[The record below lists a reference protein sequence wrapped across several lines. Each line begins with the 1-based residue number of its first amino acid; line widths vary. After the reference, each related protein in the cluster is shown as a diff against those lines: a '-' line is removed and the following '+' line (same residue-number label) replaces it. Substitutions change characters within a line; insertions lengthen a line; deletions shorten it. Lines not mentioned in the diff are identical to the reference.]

1 LTDSSSL
8 QDCLDAAYY
17 YLSYRPRSE
26 GEIRQWLHKRGF
38 ADEVVETAVAELRE
52 QHLSDDFAFA
62 QFWKDNRLSFRPKS
76 KRLMRKE
83 LRDKK
88 VAANIIEQVTG
99 DMDDEEIAYE
109 LGSGRMPALA
119 DLDYPGFFRRLSGYL
134 AYRGFTYDV
143 IKRTASRLWQEKEQ
157 AQGALQ

>member
-1 LTDSSSL
+1 LTDNSSL

-38 ADEVVETAVAELRE
+38 SNELAERTITRLRE
-52 QHLSDDFAFA
+52 QNLSDDLAFA

-76 KRLMRKE
+76 KRLIRKE

-88 VAANIIEQVTG
+88 VDAEIVAQVTQ
-99 DMDDEEIAYE
+99 DIDDEEIAHK
-109 LGSGRMPALA
+109 LGSSRLA
-119 DLDYPGFFRRLSGYL
+119 SVAHLDYPNFYRRLASYL
-134 AYRGFTYDV
+134 AYRGFSYEV
-143 IKRTASRLWQEKEQ
+143 IKRTASLLWQEKEQ
-157 AQGALQ
+157 S